1 MSKHTPGPWE
11 AFQND
16 LGCGVLATKRAD
28 VAYCWTRDGWPLD
41 SSRPISESVAN
52 ARLIAAAPEL
62 LEALKE
68 VSAEARHPDYDWNV
82 ALLKTVRAAIAK
94 AEGVKP

>member
-62 LEALKE
+62 LEVLKE
-68 VSAEARHPDYDWNV
+68 IMSWEENEQ
-82 ALLKTVRAAIAK
+82 ALWAKKARAAIAK
-94 AEGVKP
+94 AEEVKP